1 MRTRQEVERV
11 LALHAAGLNGPQTAY
26 TYLLGLY
33 LGDGCL
39 SAHPRSVYRLRITC
53 ANAYPELMRRC
64 ELAMT
69 EVLPNKVGRVVRQ
82 GCTDV
87 YSFSKHWICLFP
99 QHGPGRKHERRI
111 ELTAWQQE
119 LIDRDPRPLLEGLL
133 HSDGCRVRNRANGTA
148 YPRYHFSNSSADIRA
163 IFGRACDAL
172 GIQWRP
178 HNPVSLSVARRGAWR
193 CWTSS
198 WSRSDEALWWS
209 GVGAGVGWAGPGDR
223 LHGEGV
229 AGGPAVGGARG
240 GRVPGGVWRWWLA
253 TRGIAGRQRPR
264 ERGGGHRSRGGQWRR
279 PVAGGRRGALGRAAT
294 LDRDAGDGRRRA
306 GPTAASAGGGRRP
319 PPHQRARRRP
329 GPAAPPQGGAGGP
342 RAGAAAAGHDGAGWR
357 PAPSFEATRPAG
369 CWTTTP
375 CVPPTSA
382 ER

>member
-11 LALHAAGLNGPQTAY
+11 LALHAAGLNGCEIARRTAIPRGTVKGWLTGHAPDFDRPITPRGRGGTCPVCRGEPVALPQTAC

-69 EVLPNKVGRVVRQ
+69 KVLPNKVGRVVRQ

-99 QHGPGRKHERRI
+99 QHGPGRKHERKI

-133 HSDGCRVRNRANGTA
+133 HSDGCRVRNRVNGTA
-148 YPRYHFSNSSADIRA
+148 YPRYHFSNRSADIRA

-178 HNPVSLSVARRGAWR
+178 HNPVSLSVARRGSVALL
-193 CWTSS
+193 
-198 WSRSDEALWWS
+198 DEFVES
-209 GVGAGVGWAGPGDR
+209 KR
-223 LHGEGV
+223 
-229 AGGPAVGGARG
+229 
-240 GRVPGGVWRWWLA
+240 
-253 TRGIAGRQRPR
+253 
-264 ERGGGHRSRGGQWRR
+264 
-279 PVAGGRRGALGRAAT
+279 
-294 LDRDAGDGRRRA
+294 
-306 GPTAASAGGGRRP
+306 
-319 PPHQRARRRP
+319 
-329 GPAAPPQGGAGGP
+329 
-342 RAGAAAAGHDGAGWR
+342 
-357 PAPSFEATRPAG
+357 
-369 CWTTTP
+369 
-375 CVPPTSA
+375 
-382 ER
+382 